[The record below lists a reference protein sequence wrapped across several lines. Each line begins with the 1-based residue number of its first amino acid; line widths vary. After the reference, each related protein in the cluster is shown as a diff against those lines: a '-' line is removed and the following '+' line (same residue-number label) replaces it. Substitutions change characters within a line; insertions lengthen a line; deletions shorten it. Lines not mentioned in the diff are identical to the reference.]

1 MDDDRRRAIGRRRL
15 LRLWWGALVV
25 WGLALAI
32 SLTVFG
38 GFSSPSTAIS
48 AVVTLLVIALGI
60 VSVWM
65 SGREDRSSR

>member
-1 MDDDRRRAIGRRRL
+1 MDDVKRRAIWRRRL
-15 LRLWWGALVV
+15 LRLWLGALVV
-25 WGLALAI
+25 WGIALAI

-38 GFSSPSTAIS
+38 GFSSAWSAIS

-60 VSVWM
+60 VGVRM